1 MHLDIRRNLLRDPWF
16 ISGVLMLTVITGTV
30 LLGPL
35 LAPYDPHD
43 ISFMPLSP
51 PTVEHWLGVND
62 GGMDILSELF
72 FGLRNTVEFGLLAGT
87 AGLIIGVVVG
97 LIAAWIGG
105 WIDQIFMRL
114 ADVVLAVPAVMILIL
129 LAAFFRPSPMILAL
143 TLAALFWPTTAK
155 AVRSQALVLKNSL
168 HIKAARQMGG
178 AGCYIIGRHLVP
190 ELFPLYIVSFLAK
203 TRSAVFM
210 EASLAFLG
218 LFDPSRK
225 SLGIMISYGLKYYYL
240 DVWLNWLMPPI
251 ILLSLLIMTATFLAI
266 SLEKVFDPRLK
277 ELF

>member
-1 MHLDIRRNLLRDPWF
+1 MHIDLCRNLLRDPWF
-16 ISGVLMLTVITGTV
+16 ISGILMLMVIIGTL

-35 LAPYDPHD
+35 FTPYDPHD
-43 ISFMPLSP
+43 ISFIPLSP
-51 PTVEHWLGVND
+51 PTGEHWLGVND
-62 GGMDILSELF
+62 GGMDILSELLY
-72 FGLRNTVEFGLLAGT
+72 GLRNTVGFGLLAGT
-87 AGLIIGVVVG
+87 AGLIIGVIIG
-97 LIAAWIGG
+97 LIAAWMGG

-129 LAAFFRPSPMILAL
+129 LAAFYRPSPLILAV
-143 TLAALFWPTTAK
+143 TLAMLFWPTTAK

-168 HIKAARQMGG
+168 HIRAARQMGG
-178 AGCYIIGRHLVP
+178 TGCYIIRRHLVP
-190 ELFPLYIVSFLAK
+190 ELFPLYLISFLAK

-225 SLGIMISYGLKYYYL
+225 SLGVMISYGLKYYYL
-240 DVWLNWLMPPI
+240 DIWLNWLMPPI
-251 ILLSLLIMTATFLAI
+251 ILLSVLIMAATFLAI
-266 SLEKVFDPRLK
+266 SFEKVFDPRLK